1 MPAEL
6 TDNAAAWEKA
16 EREAE
21 LLRTARYR
29 AMPLRE
35 RLSALEQ
42 RGRLLARLKAQREA
56 RAIQGA
62 KPTKTD

>member
-1 MPAEL
+1 MAAEP

-16 EREAE
+16 EHEAE

-56 RAIQGA
+56 RATEKD
-62 KPTKTD
+62 KPTRTA